1 MRYRTILI
9 PVLNRFRVTPF
20 GNDFSASRAYID
32 VDVPEFTAILP
43 YTEELQLHTVG
54 ESMTNNLKSGLYV
67 QPGFDRDRELGGG
80 PFLIGAVV
88 DSGTS
93 SPLRHTAYT
102 DTSKFQRGPPA
113 RPPAPSGLRTG
124 TRRRSPTPSPAST
137 GGSAT
142 PRAGTSPGT
151 RWPSSW
157 AWTTS
162 SGTT

>member
-9 PVLNRFRVTPF
+9 PVLNRFRVTTF

-32 VDVPEFTAILP
+32 LDVPEFTAILP

-54 ESMTNNLKSGLYV
+54 ESMTNNLKWGLYV

-93 SPLRHTAYT
+93 GPLRHTAYT
-102 DTSKFQRGPPA
+102 DTSKFQLHGR
-113 RPPAPSGLRTG
+113 LRLG
-124 TRRRSPTPSPAST
+124 FGNA
-137 GGSAT
+137 
-142 PRAGTSPGT
+142 AGTANETGLASAVLAVKTVGM
-151 RWPSSW
+151 
-157 AWTTS
+157 
-162 SGTT
+162 